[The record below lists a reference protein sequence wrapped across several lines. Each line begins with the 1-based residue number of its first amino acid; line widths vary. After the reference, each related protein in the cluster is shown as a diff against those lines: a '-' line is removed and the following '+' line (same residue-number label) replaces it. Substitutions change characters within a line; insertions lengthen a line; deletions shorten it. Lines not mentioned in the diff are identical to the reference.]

1 MSIKAKAKG
10 NNYELQIRD
19 FFIKNGWDKAVTSR
33 LESKSKDDAGIDL
46 CYTDPFNVQC
56 KAVES
61 LGSVHKILDKMP
73 KDQNYNLVFH
83 KRNRQGTIVC
93 MTLEDFE
100 ELIMM
105 LKTII

>member
-1 MSIKAKAKG
+1 
-10 NNYELQIRD
+10 
-19 FFIKNGWDKAVTSR
+19 
-33 LESKSKDDAGIDL
+33 
-46 CYTDPFNVQC
+46 
-56 KAVES
+56 
-61 LGSVHKILDKMP
+61 MP